1 MLLELVDASRT
12 HRNVALSQRP
22 RRTRNTMKETVI
34 CPDFR
39 PHGMY
44 DIVNAALLGRVTA
57 AKKRPDAHWEKR
69 RPGDAQG
76 DVNLTIYSLAEQ
88 LGRGGI

>member
-1 MLLELVDASRT
+1 
-12 HRNVALSQRP
+12 
-22 RRTRNTMKETVI
+22 MKETVI

-76 DVNLTIYSLAEQ
+76 DVNLTI
-88 LGRGGI
+88 